1 MIRRAVIFAAIAL
14 GAAAPALAA
23 PSAAAAQDL
32 GPPLIKAAAPC
43 AVGQAIAAYWM
54 QQDEAVRRIFD
65 DQPVAGDRSNV
76 GVPADISPKLFDKWR
91 SAPAVSLLEACPDAR
106 KAVEAFGP
114 FATPDDRLR
123 ASGVRHGPYL
133 VRIGAP
139 IANRTDVII
148 AVHSQ
153 CAGMCGY
160 GGVLHYRKTAQG
172 WVRMEPLAIVLS

>member
-1 MIRRAVIFAAIAL
+1 MSPRLAAL
-14 GAAAPALAA
+14 ALAA
-23 PSAAAAQDL
+23 AALAFAAPPPAAAQDL
-32 GPPLIKAAAPC
+32 GPPLIKAATPC

-54 QQDEAVRRIFD
+54 QQDAGGARRIFD
-65 DQPVAGDRSNV
+65 DQPVTSGRSNV
-76 GVPADISPKLFDKWR
+76 GVPADISPRLFDRWR
-91 SAPAVSLLEACPDAR
+91 SAPAVSLLDACPDTR

-114 FATPDDRLR
+114 LATPDDRLR

-139 IANRTDVII
+139 VANRTDLII
-148 AVHSQ
+148 AVHSH

-172 WVRMEPLAIVLS
+172 WVRMQPLAIVLS

>member
-1 MIRRAVIFAAIAL
+1 MLRRAVIFAAMAF
-14 GAAAPALAA
+14 AAPAAA
-23 PSAAAAQDL
+23 VAQDL
-32 GPPLIKAAAPC
+32 GPPLIKAATPC

-54 QQDEAVRRIFD
+54 QQDEGGARRIFD

-76 GVPADISPKLFDKWR
+76 GVPADIAPRLFDKWR
-91 SAPAVSLLEACPDAR
+91 SAPAVSLLDACPDTR

-123 ASGVRHGPYL
+123 ASGVQHGPYL

-139 IANRTDVII
+139 VANRTDLII
-148 AVHSQ
+148 AVHSH
-153 CAGMCGY
+153 CAGLCGY

-172 WVRMEPLAIVLS
+172 WVRMAPLMIVLS